1 MWSAPY
7 KGLVKLY
14 MLTALNKAA
23 GLEGCVYVCVV
34 VGVCGGGG
42 ILYVSGLAS
51 RDELAQTGLY
61 YGCTLGHGHEVSDR
75 DLQLLLSDTF

>member
-34 VGVCGGGG
+34 VGVCVGGGDSICVWPG
-42 ILYVSGLAS
+42 KQ
-51 RDELAQTGLY
+51 R
-61 YGCTLGHGHEVSDR
+61 
-75 DLQLLLSDTF
+75 